1 MSLTKTQMVTLIESD
16 IIHRSDKTTCVG
28 YAINWSLERLDKS
41 GTFQELNMEEITT
54 TVISTTFTTTD
65 VDTSTN
71 IITVDIDIP
80 TGTKIV
86 FTSTTT
92 VPAGLT
98 ASTDYW
104 AIRGSSTTITVA
116 STYLLAWTGTA
127 ISLTDTGTGTHT
139 VTAYRE
145 RIAKPDG
152 CKFIQSIRLID
163 GSMSRKLEPVT
174 PNDIDLAV
182 PFGAGNSV
190 GRPSHYVEWADWIQ
204 LNKIPD
210 ATYVIKIRYTKWQDA
225 FDEDADTAEVTGID
239 NMIILGACMYMW
251 GTILGEPEQA
261 AMCENQLNKEIYLY
275 KRFIT
280 NMKPDLVLKPS
291 MGSHRQSA
299 SDMQTNPFSNG

>member
-1 MSLTKTQMVTLIESD
+1 
-16 IIHRSDKTTCVG
+16 
-28 YAINWSLERLDKS
+28 
-41 GTFQELNMEEITT
+41 MEEITT
-54 TVISTTFTTTD
+54 TVISCAFTIDTDNTFTTT
-65 VDTSTN
+65 
-71 IITVDIDIP
+71 IDIP
-80 TGTKIV
+80 TGTKV
-86 FTSTTT
+86 VVSTTDT
-92 VPAGLT
+92 LPTGL
-98 ASTDYW
+98 AVDTDYW
-104 AIRGSSTTITVA
+104 AIRTDATTITVA
-116 STYLLAWTGTA
+116 SSYLNAWSGTA
-127 ISLTDTGTGTHT
+127 VSVTSGTGTGTHT
-139 VTAYRE
+139 ITAYRE
-145 RIAKPDG
+145 RLAKPTK
-152 CKFIQSIRLID
+152 CKYIQSIRLID

-280 NMKPDLVLKPS
+280 NMKPDLVMKPN
-291 MGSHRQSA
+291 MGAHRQSA